1 MGTGIGI
8 HTARWEGTQVAEG
21 QAGAEQ
27 ILGQPARPLEAPLPT
42 SLNMPKFGFWSEME
56 AQRPMCPQGE
66 NIFVHSILTRAS
78 WQCLG
83 DHARES
89 SVPSPLLLKDSD

>member
-8 HTARWEGTQVAEG
+8 HTARWEGTQVAEN
-21 QAGAEQ
+21 QAGVEQ
-27 ILGQPARPLEAPLPT
+27 ILRLPARPLEAPLPT
-42 SLNMPKFGFWSEME
+42 SLIMPKFGFWSEME

-83 DHARES
+83 DHARETLFL
-89 SVPSPLLLKDSD
+89 PLSC